1 VSYQNFGRGNYGSAE
16 CGAANMADTN
26 WLVSHCESELDWICK
41 IPKGKMEEEPES
53 HEDTGLE
60 WYKMFEHRSTWD
72 QAQRICS
79 WFDASLVSMHSPKEN
94 QFLVSTLRK

>member
-1 VSYQNFGRGNYGSAE
+1 MSYQNFGRGNYGSAE

-53 HEDTGLE
+53 HEGLWKCTLKTVILSKE
-60 WYKMFEHRSTWD
+60 K
-72 QAQRICS
+72 
-79 WFDASLVSMHSPKEN
+79 SLTSLFVN
-94 QFLVSTLRK
+94 